1 MKSNHI
7 YSIFSNKGVTL
18 IELMVTLAITGVVMT
33 GIVSTFMSQHDSYK
47 VQIQVAAL
55 QQNLRTGMKMLSD
68 DIRMAGCYTSSDKH
82 SYTGY
87 VDWDPTRSGADDF
100 RPLIHG
106 VNNIKG
112 ITKYRHGTDLI
123 MIVKAGDDRGILVSG
138 EEIPLGSNRLEIGNL
153 DLDDDGDEDLNDG
166 GRKFGIVVKSDLSRA
181 QLFRIANADDKVVAD
196 DFQSTFAKGDLI
208 ARADIIIYRV
218 DDKNTSFKGSVLE
231 RKNVGN
237 GNSFQV
243 VAEDITDMQ
252 FSYVLDNGNEISD
265 PSSHEAQIRGVK
277 ITLKGEI
284 KIPGKGVRTRTLNS
298 MVTIRNLISNW

>member
-1 MKSNHI
+1 MKSNNIH
-7 YSIFSNKGVTL
+7 SPLFNRRGVTL
-18 IELMVTLAITGVVMT
+18 IELLVALAISGVVMT
-33 GIVSTFMSQHDSYK
+33 GVISTFMSQHDSYK
-47 VQIQVAAL
+47 VQIHIAAL

-68 DIRMAGCYTSSDKH
+68 DIRMAGYYTHSDKH
-82 SYTGY
+82 NYTDY
-87 VDWDPTRSGADDF
+87 VDWDPTRSGKDDF

-106 VNNIKG
+106 VDNIVG
-112 ITKYRHGTDLI
+112 VAKYRHGTDLI

-138 EEIPLGSNRLEIGNL
+138 EEVPLGNNRLEIGNL
-153 DLDDDGDEDLNDG
+153 DLDDDGDEDLNAG
-166 GRKFGIVVKSDLSRA
+166 GRKFGIVVKSDLSGA
-181 QLFRIANADDKVVAD
+181 EMFRIVHAGDKVVVD
-196 DFQSTFAKGDLI
+196 DFHNSYVKGDLI

-252 FSYVLDNGNEISD
+252 FSYILDNGDEISD
-265 PSSHEAQIRGVK
+265 PSLQEARIRGVK

-284 KIPGKGVRTRTLNS
+284 NIPGKGVRTRTLNS
-298 MVTIRNLISNW
+298 MVTIRNVTGV